1 MLRGYS
7 VLHRLVLP
15 KRNQHSQSIYFG
27 INFWIYKHFYLGYI
41 AQAEVGAEGPERTGG
56 TENPLA
62 RRLARYST
70 PRMLSLRSDGC
81 SERRSPPC
89 IEGRTRR

>member
-15 KRNQHSQSIYFG
+15 KRNQRSQSIYFG

-62 RRLARYST
+62 RRLARYS
-70 PRMLSLRSDGC
+70 RSLTASRA
-81 SERRSPPC
+81 RATLPQN
-89 IEGRTRR
+89 GRV